1 MVWGNV
7 IAEET
12 QRKVHRGQNPR
23 HRVEWGREEGRWRAV
38 LTPAQ
43 WPSVTGQHRASF
55 TNEAER
61 HLGVHSVADR
71 IAKTGTG
78 PGVTACHFFP
88 GWTNYLT
95 SLCLSFLVYEVQIT
109 VSTHRVVMRMK

>member
-12 QRKVHRGQNPR
+12 QRKVHRDQNPR
-23 HRVEWGREEGRWRAV
+23 HRVEWGREEGPWRAV

-43 WPSVTGQHRASF
+43 RPSVTGQHRASF

-61 HLGVHSVADR
+61 RLGVHRVAHR
-71 IAKTGTG
+71 IAKMGTG
-78 PGVTACHFFP
+78 HGV
-88 GWTNYLT
+88 
-95 SLCLSFLVYEVQIT
+95 SLPFLPWVDKLLNLSIP
-109 VSTHRVVMRMK
+109 